1 MKLNITPAGS
11 SGGGGGT
18 LPEYYT
24 DPVSPAA
31 GDTWILATIA
41 TAGGSPMGMLLSIT
55 YAANTYTYQ
64 LSYRTTEGTTIR
76 TTLS

>member
-1 MKLNITPAGS
+1 MRLNITPAGS
-11 SGGGGGT
+11 SSSGGST
-18 LPEYYT
+18 LPEVYT

-31 GDTWILATIA
+31 GDTWILATQVSYTGQPI
-41 TAGGSPMGMLLSIT
+41 GMLLGIT
-55 YAANTYTYQ
+55 YAADTYTYQ